1 MVPQNCS
8 LYRNFC
14 GFLMKEGKKS
24 MQVILIAGKSGSGKS
39 TLGRTIVNL
48 LKNKGIHALQTEFSK
63 YIKLYA
69 KEMLGVQ
76 EDDEKPRKFLQ
87 DMGVYIRDVVFD
99 ENFFIKRMLDDLKIY
114 EKYFDT
120 IVISDVRLKNEI
132 EKMQASGY
140 KVITIYVES
149 TKDNDLTTEEKNHVT
164 ELELENYPN
173 FDYRIKLET
182 QEERMK
188 FAKKIV
194 EGEK

>member
-1 MVPQNCS
+1 
-8 LYRNFC
+8 
-14 GFLMKEGKKS
+14 